1 MQKSVPVT
9 SRSANKAATPVGV
22 EERERRNGASV
33 PAFADGVAGSDYAS
47 VPLQV
52 ASAGTKREAENE
64 AIGEQRLVE
73 IIPKDKEE
81 ALSAPAGFAAPGTH
95 TISAVFGKGRP
106 PETVMGGPAPAMG
119 DTRLQA
125 VAPGGSPTTGNASND
140 CTPSASTVSFDAVSA
155 DATNW
160 RVDVK
165 SLTLHGVVN
174 VADWPSKPADTST
187 PNTANPVDGG
197 NITAGNFQAAIDDM
211 ADYNTVGGGR
221 GPDWH
226 STATSS
232 AHEWAHW
239 NTDWIADSVNSNKGG
254 DWSKANTELDAIT
267 EPKATSAD
275 PAAAKAAMQG
285 RVNARL
291 RTFNNAAI
299 TRWNAIPDTAGVA
312 GSTGY
317 VAGAGVLATLIGS
330 VRTYA
335 TSKGW
340 TGTPPAPG
348 P

>member
-1 MQKSVPVT
+1 MQL
-9 SRSANKAATPVGV
+9 SAPATKLAQKAATPARG
-22 EERERRNGASV
+22 EERRRRANAGA
-33 PAFADGVAGSDYAS
+33 PAFVDGLDRADYAG
-47 VPLQV
+47 VPLQ
-52 ASAGTKREAENE
+52 AMPARAKQEGEDEATG
-64 AIGEQRLVE
+64 AQGLIE
-73 IIPKDKEE
+73 IVPKDKDE
-81 ALSAPAGFAAPGTH
+81 AHSAPAGLATPGTH
-95 TISAVFGKGRP
+95 TIATILRKGRP
-106 PETVMGGPAPAMG
+106 PETVMGSPAPAMG
-119 DTRLQA
+119 DTHLQA
-125 VAPGGSPTTGNASND
+125 VAPSGSPTTGSASND
-140 CTPSASTVSFDAVSA
+140 CTPSASTISFDAVSA

-174 VADWPSKPADTST
+174 VADWPSKPSDPST

-197 NITAGNFQAAIDDM
+197 NITAGNFQGAIDDM

-221 GPDWH
+221 GPNWH
-226 STATSS
+226 STAASS

-254 DWSKANTELDAIT
+254 EWSKANGELDAIT
-267 EPKATSAD
+267 EPKASSAD
-275 PAAAKAAMQG
+275 AAAAKTAMQG
-285 RVNARL
+285 RVDARL
-291 RTFNNAAI
+291 LTFNNAAI

-317 VAGAGVLATLIGS
+317 IAGAAVLATLISS